1 MSISRLITDI
11 KSSLW
16 FMPTMLVLVAIGL
29 AVGAIELDGVLG
41 DDLGTRFP
49 RLFGAG
55 AEGSRELL
63 SAIASSTIT
72 VAGVVFSI
80 TIVTLSLAA
89 AQYSPRVLRNFMSDR
104 ANQVVLGVFVGV
116 FVYCVLVLRTIRNGD
131 EGFVPGASILIAIAL
146 ALTGIAFLIF
156 FIHHT
161 ATSIQVS
168 EIAAR
173 IWRETMNALRRE
185 VPEPYENTAPVRE
198 IEAWFTGC
206 AHVQATATGY
216 IQRVDIA
223 ALIRWAK
230 EHGRALWVEKAV
242 GEFVVAGEC
251 LARVKDAEPVQDDA
265 ACGLRE
271 AFTVNT
277 YRDVTQD
284 PAFGLQQ
291 LVEIALKAL
300 SPGVN
305 DTGTARDAL
314 NYITAIMVEIVR
326 RPRPAHCV
334 CRDGDSPVLVARMRG
349 FDELAQLAFAPLRRN
364 ATRNFEVTRHLL
376 VALKLLAELAND
388 ANQRRTIAQEIAA
401 VDEGFDRSSVT
412 RAESLVISALVAEA
426 RDCTDAMHRQ
436 SRCIQ

>member
-1 MSISRLITDI
+1 
-11 KSSLW
+11 
-16 FMPTMLVLVAIGL
+16 MPTMLVLVAIGL

-116 FVYCVLVLRTIRNGD
+116 FVYCVLVLRTIRSGE

-173 IWRETMNALRRE
+173 IWGETMNALRRGR
-185 VPEPYENTAPVRE
+185 PESYENTASVRE
-198 IEAWFTGC
+198 IEAWFTRC

-216 IQRVDIA
+216 IQRVDIS

-230 EHGRALWVEKAV
+230 EHERALWVEKAV

-251 LARVKDAEPVQDDA
+251 LARVRDAEPVQDNA
-265 ACGLRE
+265 ASGLHE

-326 RPRPAHCV
+326 SPRPAHCV
-334 CRDGDSPVLVARMRG
+334 RRDGDSPILVARMRG

-376 VALKLLAELAND
+376 VALKLLSELAND
-388 ANQRRTIAQEIAA
+388 ATVRRTIAQEIAA
-401 VDEGFDRSSVT
+401 VDEAFDRSSVT
-412 RAESLVISALVAEA
+412 RAESLVISALIAAA
-426 RDCTDAMHRQ
+426 RDRTDA
-436 SRCIQ
+436 

>member
-1 MSISRLITDI
+1 MNRQPVRLAADLHDRLEVPQHVVRDLLVEMRNDHVRRAGGEQGVPVGLGSRRDLGSDQSPGARAIVDYDLLSEHA
-11 KSSLW
+11 KQPVGNDAYHGVCRAAGCERNDHAHRLGR
-16 FMPTMLVLVAIGL
+16 IGL
-29 AVGAIELDGVLG
+29 G
-41 DDLGTRFP
+41 
-49 RLFGAG
+49 
-55 AEGSRELL
+55 
-63 SAIASSTIT
+63 
-72 VAGVVFSI
+72 
-80 TIVTLSLAA
+80 
-89 AQYSPRVLRNFMSDR
+89 MSDR

-314 NYITAIMVEIVR
+314 NYITAIMRE
-326 RPRPAHCV
+326 
-334 CRDGDSPVLVARMRG
+334 
-349 FDELAQLAFAPLRRN
+349 
-364 ATRNFEVTRHLL
+364 
-376 VALKLLAELAND
+376 
-388 ANQRRTIAQEIAA
+388 
-401 VDEGFDRSSVT
+401 
-412 RAESLVISALVAEA
+412 
-426 RDCTDAMHRQ
+426 
-436 SRCIQ
+436 